1 MGSPSYI
8 SPKRSRHQNNVNEN
22 YTLYLYDYKNKMQ
35 AAKLITASN
44 YSALTCCLRQKL
56 YRVPAAAVFI
66 EQRRFQ
72 SAEAA
77 TIPSPEGAPKVYSPK
92 IESIVHEITKLTLV
106 EVADLN
112 ELLKKTLNI
121 SDAPMM
127 AVGAAAPAPAAK
139 EEEEEEEV
147 VVQKVQ
153 TSFTVKMTAINPD
166 KKIPTIK
173 AIKGLME
180 GMNLVQAKKF
190 VESVPAVARADISK
204 DEAEKLKEELAAVG
218 ATVEIE

>member
-1 MGSPSYI
+1 
-8 SPKRSRHQNNVNEN
+8 
-22 YTLYLYDYKNKMQ
+22 MQ
-35 AAKLITASN
+35 AVKLITSSN
-44 YSALTCCLRQKL
+44 YSALTCGLRQRL
-56 YRVPAAAVFI
+56 HRIPVAAVVN

-77 TIPSPEGAPKVYSPK
+77 SIPAPEGALKVYPQK
-92 IESIVHEITKLTLV
+92 IEAIVHEITKLTLV

-127 AVGAAAPAPAAK
+127 MGAAAPAPAK

-153 TSFTVKMTAINPD
+153 TSFTVKMTAID
-166 KKIPTIK
+166 GTKKIPTIK
-173 AIKGLME
+173 AIKSIME

-190 VESVPAVARADISK
+190 VESVPAVVRADVSK
-204 DEAEKLKEELAAVG
+204 VEAEKLKEDLAAVG
-218 ATVEIE
+218 ATCEIE

>member
-1 MGSPSYI
+1 MA
-8 SPKRSRHQNNVNEN
+8 
-22 YTLYLYDYKNKMQ
+22 LQ
-35 AAKLITASN
+35 AVKHLASAN
-44 YSALTCCLRQKL
+44 YSALTCGLRQQL
-56 YRVPAAAVFI
+56 YRIPAASGVHV
-66 EQRRFQ
+66 QRRLQ

-77 TIPSPEGAPKVYSPK
+77 TIPFPEGEPKIYSPK

-127 AVGAAAPAPAAK
+127 AVGAAGPAAPAK

-153 TSFTVKMTAINPD
+153 TSFTVKMTAISAD

-173 AIKGLME
+173 AIKSIME

-190 VESVPAVARADISK
+190 VESVPAVVRADVSK
-204 DEAEKLKEELAAVG
+204 EEAEKLKEDLAAVG

>member
-1 MGSPSYI
+1 
-8 SPKRSRHQNNVNEN
+8 
-22 YTLYLYDYKNKMQ
+22 MQ
-35 AAKLITASN
+35 AVKLITSYN
-44 YSALTCCLRQKL
+44 YSALTCGLRHKL
-56 YRVPAAAVFI
+56 TRIPVAAVVNG
-66 EQRRFQ
+66 QHRLQ

-77 TIPSPEGAPKVYSPK
+77 AIPSPEGAPKVYAPK
-92 IESIVHEITKLTLV
+92 IESIVHEITNLTLV

-127 AVGAAAPAPAAK
+127 AVGAAPALAAK

-153 TSFTVKMTAINPD
+153 TSFTVKMTAID
-166 KKIPTIK
+166 ATKKIPTIK
-173 AIKGLME
+173 AIKSVME

-190 VESVPAVARADISK
+190 VESVPAVVRADISK

-218 ATVEIE
+218 ATIEIE

>member
-1 MGSPSYI
+1 
-8 SPKRSRHQNNVNEN
+8 
-22 YTLYLYDYKNKMQ
+22 MQ
-35 AAKLITASN
+35 AAKLITSSN
-44 YSALTCCLRQKL
+44 YSALTCGLRQRLFRKP
-56 YRVPAAAVFI
+56 VAALVN

-72 SAEAA
+72 SADAA
-77 TIPSPEGAPKVYSPK
+77 TIPSSEGAPKVYAPK
-92 IESIVHEITKLTLV
+92 IESIVHEITKLNLV

-127 AVGAAAPAPAAK
+127 AVGAAAAAPAAK

-153 TSFTVKMTAINPD
+153 TSFTVKMTAID
-166 KKIPTIK
+166 STKKIPTIK
-173 AIKGLME
+173 AIKSMME

-190 VESVPAVARADISK
+190 VESVPAVVRADISK